1 MFMAENRLQLQKGSA
16 EETIERFYNR
26 QGIETIEG
34 FQQMFVTKT
43 LNTEDTDE
51 VKILTIWESEDS
63 FNNWLNSDVF
73 KEAHKN
79 VRLKVMTMDSK
90 VQYYQIKYLN
100 MILATTIKN
109 KHIKNPSHRWLS
121 KPTS

>member
-1 MFMAENRLQLQKGSA
+1 MFMAENRLQLEKGSA
-16 EETIERFYNR
+16 EETIARFYNR

-51 VKILTIWESEDS
+51 VKILTIWESEES

-79 VRLKVMTMDSK
+79 VRLKSEHDAEKSPILSNKIFTYDIG
-90 VQYYQIKYLN
+90 YHYQK
-100 MILATTIKN
+100 
-109 KHIKNPSHRWLS
+109 
-121 KPTS
+121 

>member
-79 VRLKVMTMDSK
+79 VRLKSDDDGHSK
-90 VQYYQIKYLN
+90 VQYYQIKYSN

-109 KHIKNPSHRWLS
+109 KYIKNP
-121 KPTS
+121 

>member
-1 MFMAENRLQLQKGSA
+1 
-16 EETIERFYNR
+16 
-26 QGIETIEG
+26 
-34 FQQMFVTKT
+34 MFVTKT

-63 FNNWLNSDVF
+63 FNNWLNSDIF

-90 VQYYQIKYLN
+90 VQYYQIKYSN

-109 KHIKNPSHRWLS
+109 KYIKTPSHRWLS